1 MDQSLFLFG
10 WRHLKSWRKKSD
22 GRPSPSLS
30 LSYFSCVVLL
40 PPPELN
46 HAQATP
52 FMFLFFCVEWK
63 KNTDS
68 FKSWAVLPRSHQHP
82 PPPTHTHTQRIR
94 LSQQEWM
101 LQKAQHTVQQ
111 PFHYTLD
118 KDHILIYVLPYTKK
132 LSFVHLG
139 NYVMFQ
145 SSHKCQK
152 I

>member
-82 PPPTHTHTQRIR
+82 PPPDTHTHPEDQVEPTGVDASKGTTHCSATFSLHLRQRSYFDICFA
-94 LSQQEWM
+94 LHEETIFCASW
-101 LQKAQHTVQQ
+101 
-111 PFHYTLD
+111 
-118 KDHILIYVLPYTKK
+118 K
-132 LSFVHLG
+132 LCDVSV
-139 NYVMFQ
+139 
-145 SSHKCQK
+145 
-152 I
+152 IP